1 MKPFNQILKLGVISI
16 LTLSAAF
23 SLSNSAKAI
32 SISIYLSAPK
42 SQTTIYSNTTVETFN
57 SLVAGNRTTDYN
69 SAIGIYHLSPTNPF
83 NIQADN
89 QYGSGT
95 GNYVALGAQSGTSAP
110 FTLTLTSPAT
120 YFGLSWNAGDN
131 KNGLAF
137 YSGNILVGQFISS
150 SIQAKL
156 SATTVTALDN
166 TVYTSASYRGK
177 PPAGTLNPSENYA
190 FINFIA
196 TGGTFDS
203 VVFSNS
209 GSIGSG
215 FESDNHTILGTPIS
229 PDGKFV
235 FVSNISTVPEPG
247 VLSVGLCSL
256 IGIAGF
262 SMRRRF
268 RKKE

>member
-1 MKPFNQILKLGVISI
+1 MNQILKLGILSI

-23 SLSNSAKAI
+23 YLSNSAKAI

-42 SQTTIYSNTTVETFN
+42 SQSTIYSNTTVETFN
-57 SLVAGNRTTDYN
+57 SLSPGNRTTDYN

-110 FTLTLTSPAT
+110 FTLNLTSPAT

-131 KNGLAF
+131 NNGLSF
-137 YSGNILVGQFISS
+137 YNGTILVGQFISS
-150 SIQAKL
+150 SIQTKL
-156 SATTVTALDN
+156 SGTTVTALDN
-166 TVYTSASYRGK
+166 TVYTSSSYRGK
-177 PPAGTLNPSENYA
+177 PPAGTQNAGENYA

-209 GSIGSG
+209 GSIGTG
-215 FESDNHTILGTPIS
+215 FESDNHTVLGTPIS

-235 FVSNISTVPEPG
+235 FVKNVSAVPEPG
-247 VLSVGLCSL
+247 VFSIGLCSL
-256 IGIAGF
+256 VGIAGF
-262 SMRRRF
+262 SLTRRF